1 MLIPGVFVI
10 SLDFELH
17 WGCFDTMQELNENYF
32 KNTRAAIPE
41 MLKIFAE
48 NDIHV
53 TWATVGML
61 FNKNQSE
68 WMQNK
73 PALIPEFLNPNVSA
87 YEWIRKNGF
96 TTEEDPYHFAPEII
110 KKIMNTPNQE
120 IGTHTYA
127 HYFCLEEGQ
136 SQEHFAA
143 DITMA
148 KKMAEAY
155 GIEIQSLVF
164 PRNQFKKEYLAVCIE
179 NGIEAVRTSP
189 AIWYWAYSSSAGS
202 FLKRFF
208 RAGDAY
214 LKIQPIKM
222 LYLKD
227 INTKELPLQLP
238 ASRLYR
244 PWQPKFRIQN
254 QFKINRILN
263 EMTAAAKKGAYYHI
277 WWHPHN
283 FGNHPQ
289 ECLNELKIIIA
300 HFKKLQ
306 KLYAFESLNM
316 KEVTSRIYHQ
326 NQ

>member
-1 MLIPGVFVI
+1 
-10 SLDFELH
+10 
-17 WGCFDTMQELNENYF
+17 
-32 KNTRAAIPE
+32 
-41 MLKIFAE
+41 
-48 NDIHV
+48 
-53 TWATVGML
+53 
-61 FNKNQSE
+61 
-68 WMQNK
+68 
-73 PALIPEFLNPNVSA
+73 
-87 YEWIRKNGF
+87 
-96 TTEEDPYHFAPEII
+96 
-110 KKIMNTPNQE
+110 
-120 IGTHTYA
+120 
-127 HYFCLEEGQ
+127 
-136 SQEHFAA
+136 
-143 DITMA
+143 
-148 KKMAEAY
+148 
-155 GIEIQSLVF
+155 
-164 PRNQFKKEYLAVCIE
+164 
-179 NGIEAVRTSP
+179 
-189 AIWYWAYSSSAGS
+189 
-202 FLKRFF
+202 
-208 RAGDAY
+208 
-214 LKIQPIKM
+214 M

-244 PWQPKFRIQN
+244 PWRPKFRIQN

>member
-1 MLIPGVFVI
+1 MLKPGVFLI

-61 FNKNQSE
+61 FNKSQSE

-73 PALIPEFLNPNVSA
+73 PALIPEFLNPHVSA

-96 TTEEDPYHFAPEII
+96 TTEEDPYHFASEII

-136 SQEHFAA
+136 SKEYFAA

-155 GIEIQSLVF
+155 GIEIKSLVF
-164 PRNQFKKEYLAVCIE
+164 PRNQFKKEYLSVCIE

-202 FLKRFF
+202 FFKAIF
-208 RAGDAY
+208 
-214 LKIQPIKM
+214 Q
-222 LYLKD
+222 
-227 INTKELPLQLP
+227 
-238 ASRLYR
+238 SR
-244 PWQPKFRIQN
+244 
-254 QFKINRILN
+254 
-263 EMTAAAKKGAYYHI
+263 
-277 WWHPHN
+277 
-283 FGNHPQ
+283 
-289 ECLNELKIIIA
+289 
-300 HFKKLQ
+300 
-306 KLYAFESLNM
+306 
-316 KEVTSRIYHQ
+316 
-326 NQ
+326 